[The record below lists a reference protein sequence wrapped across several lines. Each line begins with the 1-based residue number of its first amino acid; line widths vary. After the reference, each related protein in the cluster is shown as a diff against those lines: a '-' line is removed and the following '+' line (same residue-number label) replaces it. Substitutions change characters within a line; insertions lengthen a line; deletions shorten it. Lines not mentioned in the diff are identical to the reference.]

1 MTYLIIKEVTF
12 ENIESSFYVQDQTDD
27 IDIAEDKLRGY
38 RLINTDKDRTYHII
52 KFHETLV
59 LTKEMRVA

>member
-1 MTYLIIKEVTF
+1 MYLIIEK
-12 ENIESSFYVQDQTDD
+12 IKYKLSPDSYYVKDTSKD

-38 RLINTDKDRTYHII
+38 NLINTSPRTSYTIV
-52 KFHETLV
+52 KYQKPFV

>member
-27 IDIAEDKLRGY
+27 IDIALDKLRGY
-38 RLINTDKDRTYHII
+38 QLINTSPRTSYTIVKHQPP
-52 KFHETLV
+52 LL
-59 LTKEMRVA
+59 LTEEMRVA